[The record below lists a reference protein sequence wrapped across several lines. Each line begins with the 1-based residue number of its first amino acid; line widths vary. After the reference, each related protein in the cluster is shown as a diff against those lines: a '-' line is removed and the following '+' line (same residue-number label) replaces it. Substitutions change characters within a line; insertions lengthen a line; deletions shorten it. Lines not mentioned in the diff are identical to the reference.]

1 MTVNV
6 RVPLSAVEE
15 TITLLQNY
23 LAGGGVDLDGD
34 KLQIMWQ
41 ALLEADQIT
50 IVKDDVYRQLRDI
63 QE

>member
-15 TITLLQNY
+15 TMTLLQNY